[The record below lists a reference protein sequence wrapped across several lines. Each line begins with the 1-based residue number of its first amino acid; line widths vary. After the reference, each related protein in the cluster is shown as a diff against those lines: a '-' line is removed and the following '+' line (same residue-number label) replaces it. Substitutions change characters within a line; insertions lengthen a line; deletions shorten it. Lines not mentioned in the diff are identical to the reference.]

1 MFQLVSVIAIAL
13 LTLLDRLSKMA
24 VVAAFKGGNTK
35 DFLFGLFK
43 FRYVEN
49 TGAAFSIFAD
59 NTLALSIF
67 TVLVII
73 LCLCILLGKKT
84 SSRFASVCLILIIA
98 GGIGNEIDRIAYG
111 YVVDFIDPQFMKF
124 AVFNVADCFI
134 TVGAILLMCYE
145 FYLLFKEKKEQKINK
160 ETEPENN
167 D

>member
-1 MFQLVSVIAIAL
+1 MFQVVSIVVIAL

-24 VVAAFKGGNTK
+24 VVSAFKGGATK

-49 TGAAFSIFAD
+49 TGAAFSIFSD
-59 NTLALSIF
+59 NTLALSVF

-73 LCLCILLGKKT
+73 LCLFILLSKKA
-84 SSRFASVCLILIIA
+84 SSGFASACLILIIS
-98 GGIGNEIDRIAYG
+98 GGIGNEIDRFAYG
-111 YVVDFIDPQFMKF
+111 YVVDFIDPQFMNF

-134 TVGAILLMCYE
+134 TVGAILLICYE
-145 FYLLFKEKKEQKINK
+145 FYLLFKEKKEQKNNK
-160 ETEPENN
+160 ETEPESN